1 MTTDTPERMFDRSTL
16 MILRGLALV
25 AGDKAG
31 VEDIDRKLEAHDALE
46 PEQFQ
51 TLSLA
56 DEIEAIKAVQRQS
69 AAETRLILDY
79 VITTM
84 GAALGANLSLEPDTL
99 RLAIDNLVHAVKPE
113 LEPTPEDQASVL
125 FVRDWTASLLERVAI
140 TIETGRVRAALMHG
154 GGTC

>member
-25 AGDKAG
+25 AGDMAG
-31 VEDIDRKLEAHDALE
+31 VDDIDRKLATHDGVEAGSEA
-46 PEQFQ
+46 
-51 TLSLA
+51 LSLA

-79 VITTM
+79 AITTM
-84 GAALGANLSLEPDTL
+84 GAALGASLSLEPDTL

-125 FVRDWTASLLERVAI
+125 FVRDWTASALERVAI
-140 TIETGRVRAALMHG
+140 TIETGRVRAALMHEA
-154 GGTC
+154 GTC